1 MKRRWHKRVFQALG
15 FNRNATE
22 AERKIMNTWF
32 EDMGFSME
40 RVLEACQKTT
50 GISTPNI
57 NYVNKVLCNWKEEEN
72 NPKAVSK
79 NNSVTVGEVNKYY
92 ELLRKV
98 ESEKAERSKQEVY
111 RKVPRIKEIE
121 DELNSSAAEMTK
133 LIISDRV
140 DKQEAMNALKEQT
153 ESLNIEEAFLLTDNG
168 FQLDYMDV
176 KYQCDLC
183 QDTGMLET
191 GERCQCFGQVTKDK
205 IDLLMKQIK

>member
-1 MKRRWHKRVFQALG
+1 
-15 FNRNATE
+15 
-22 AERKIMNTWF
+22 MNTWF

-176 KYQCDLC
+176 KYQCDQC